1 MKLCGAASEGSG
13 AGKSPVGHS
22 ARILISSGERVGSPN
37 TKKVLAVVA
46 VALAVAMALSAAK
59 KNKNGEDET
68 QALQL
73 PKELPSTV
81 AGETRR
87 LLFYTTP
94 LSAKGLLSQQIK
106 DALKSLERQAGGNT
120 VLQIRAFVA
129 GSGDLRRVRELV
141 SETFTD
147 RRQPLP
153 VLSLIQAGGLPLD
166 GAQVVLEAI
175 AAGKKDL
182 HPGGLA
188 FIPAQAFFSASPL
201 DPVAPLVEQSLTR
214 LRQAVGAAGAD
225 ASDVLRVTCFLS
237 SLDNIAATRQLVEA
251 SYARAA
257 LNYMQAQRAS
267 MRGMAACE
275 AVAGLRGPPPRTGA
289 ESPIAVVTAPHV
301 VLTGT
306 QVSFGYEGSDA
317 RLAFERLGKAL
328 EPAGSNLHEVAFAH
342 FYPVSQKIEDQIQAL
357 RPAFFDAAH
366 PPAASL
372 VQIEGLSS
380 LDAGFAMDVV
390 AAKN

>member
-1 MKLCGAASEGSG
+1 M
-13 AGKSPVGHS
+13 
-22 ARILISSGERVGSPN
+22 
-37 TKKVLAVVA
+37 VA
-46 VALAVAMALSAAK
+46 VCLTLALVLSAAK
-59 KNKNGEDET
+59 KKKEEET

-81 AGETRR
+81 VGETRR

-120 VLQIRAFVA
+120 VLHIRAFVA

-147 RRQPLP
+147 RRLPLP
-153 VLSLIQAGGLPLD
+153 TLSLIQAGGLPLD

-175 AAGKKDL
+175 AAGKKDRY
-182 HPGGLA
+182 PGGLA
-188 FIPAQAFFSASPL
+188 FLPAQAAFSASPL
-201 DPVAPLVEQSLTR
+201 DAVAPLAEQSLAR
-214 LRQAVGAAGAD
+214 LQRALGSAGAD

-237 SLDNIAATRQLVEA
+237 SLENIAATRQLVET
-251 SYARAA
+251 SYSRAA
-257 LNYMQAQRAS
+257 VNFLAAQRAPL
-267 MRGMAACE
+267 RAMAACE
-275 AVAGLRGPPPRTGA
+275 AVAGLRAPPPRAGG
-289 ESPIAVVTAPHV
+289 EPQVAVVSAPHV

-306 QVSFGYEGSDA
+306 QVSFGYEEPDA

-328 EPAGSNLHEVAFAH
+328 EPAGVNLHDVAFAH
-342 FYPVSQKIEDQIQAL
+342 FYPLSQKIEDQIRAVW
-357 RPAFFDAAH
+357 PAFFDKAH

-372 VQIEGLSS
+372 LQIEGLSS
-380 LDAGFAMDVV
+380 LDAGFAVDVV